1 MQRIDAHQHFWKF
14 DHVRDSWITDDMS
27 VIQRDFYPA
36 DLEPLLLKNGLDGCV
51 VVQSD
56 QSEAENTFQLAFADM
71 YGFIKGVVGWVDLQA
86 ANIDEK
92 LQHYSQFNKLKGF
105 RHVLQAEE
113 DDRFMLR
120 PSFMRGIAALGQHG
134 FSYDILIFPHHLVYA
149 KQLVAAFPDQRFVID
164 HIAKPYIREKKID
177 EWQKNMSLIAG
188 HENVYCKVSGMVTEA
203 NWNTW
208 KNEDFRPYL
217 DTVFEAFGPKRVMF
231 GSDWPV
237 CLVAARY
244 EQVIGIMK
252 DYLSGFSPDEQSAFW
267 GGNAFRFYQLK

>member
-1 MQRIDAHQHFWKF
+1 
-14 DHVRDSWITDDMS
+14 
-27 VIQRDFYPA
+27 
-36 DLEPLLLKNGLDGCV
+36 V

-86 ANIDEK
+86 ENIDEQ
-92 LQHYSQFNKLKGF
+92 LQHYSQFSKLKGF

-113 DDRFMLR
+113 DDQFMLR
-120 PSFMRGIAALGQHG
+120 PAFKRGIAALGQHG
-134 FSYDILIFPHHLVYA
+134 FSYDILIFPNHLVYA

-164 HIAKPYIREKKID
+164 HLAKPYIREGKID
-177 EWQKNMSLIAG
+177 EWQKNIELMAE

-217 DTVFEAFGPKRVMF
+217 DTVFQAFGPKRVMF

-244 EQVIGIMK
+244 DQVVGIMES
-252 DYLSGFSPDEQSAFW
+252 YLAGFSADEQAAFW